1 MDIAGG
7 MAASRHANS
16 VVATVAVDR
25 LDFKKPIRLGNIVRL
40 KAKLTWVGRT
50 SMEVKLE
57 VLSEDFETQRIELT
71 NQAYFVYV
79 ALDQN
84 GRPKPVPG
92 LILET
97 DEERKEFEDGKKRR
111 DLRLRSRGNR

>member
-1 MDIAGG
+1 
-7 MAASRHANS
+7 
-16 VVATVAVDR
+16 
-25 LDFKKPIRLGNIVRL
+25 GNIVRL